1 MRRRQ
6 ILGDLSGFARA
17 RDGLVE
23 QRISLITLGVSDL
36 GRARSFYEAL
46 GWAGAQQPDDEVC
59 FFQAGGMVFGLW
71 TSLGG
76 HGAPGVELAHNV
88 RSPEEVGQVLQEA
101 ERAGG
106 SIVRPAALAEW
117 GGTSGAFADPD
128 GYVWEVAHN
137 AVWTITD
144 DGSIRI

>member
-1 MRRRQ
+1 MTSE
-6 ILGDLSGFARA
+6 GSPKP
-17 RDGLVE
+17 E
-23 QRISLITLGVSDL
+23 HHS
-36 GRARSFYEAL
+36 
-46 GWAGAQQPDDEVC
+46 
-59 FFQAGGMVFGLW
+59 
-71 TSLGG
+71 TSLEEANLVVGLLGTSPAKRLVKGASPTQVGHAKRFGG

-106 SIVRPAALAEW
+106 SIVRPAAPADW
-117 GGTSGAFADPD
+117 GGTSGAFGDPE

-137 AVWTITD
+137 PGWTITD

>member
-1 MRRRQ
+1 
-6 ILGDLSGFARA
+6 
-17 RDGLVE
+17 VE

-46 GWAGAQQPDDEVC
+46 GWAGAQQPDDEVLLLPGL
-59 FFQAGGMVFGLW
+59 GGIGVRLW
-71 TSLGG
+71 TALGG

-117 GGTSGAFADPD
+117 AEHQAPSPTRTAMYGRSPTMRGGLSPTTARSG
-128 GYVWEVAHN
+128 
-137 AVWTITD
+137 I
-144 DGSIRI
+144 